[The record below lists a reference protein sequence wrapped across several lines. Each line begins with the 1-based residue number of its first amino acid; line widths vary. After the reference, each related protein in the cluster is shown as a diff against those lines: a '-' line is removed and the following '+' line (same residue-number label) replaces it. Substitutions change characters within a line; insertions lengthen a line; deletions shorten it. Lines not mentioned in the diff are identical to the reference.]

1 MPSGIYKRT
10 PEMKTGKYERTPE
23 HNVANSKARTDV
35 PLSPEHCA
43 AIKEA
48 KTGIPQSPE
57 HIAAVK
63 KGIENSDA
71 VKAYH
76 DAQIGI
82 PLSPE
87 HIAAIREGMLN
98 SDAVKAQIESM
109 RGGND
114 LVNHHYIYDESDLS
128 LNTVQMTRSDHM
140 SLHMLLKK
148 LGYIV
153 PHINKEE

>member
-1 MPSGIYKRT
+1 MPSGVYKRT
-10 PEMKTGKYERTPE
+10 PE
-23 HNVANSKARTDV
+23 HIAANSKARTGV
-35 PLSPEHCA
+35 PLSPKHIA

-48 KTGIPQSPE
+48 KKGVPQSPE

-87 HIAAIREGMLN
+87 HIAAIKIGMEN
-98 SDAVKAQIESM
+98 SDANKAQIGSM

-114 LVNHHYIYDESDLS
+114 LVTHHYIYDHDDLS
-128 LNTVQMTRSDHM
+128 LNTIQMTRSDHM
-140 SLHMLLKK
+140 MLHMLLKK

-153 PHINKEE
+153 THINTEES